1 MYYLCEREKKNAISI
16 YNIYLVFAFAFSQ
29 FWFFVTFWFLIF
41 VFEMQDVR
49 KFAIAT
55 NCTTFRYICIYIY
68 MCMCLYICGCI
79 HVCVCWCVY
88 IWVEFIY
95 NLCKFSLKIKFSL
108 SKYAKRMYIEINGKY
123 ASRRYDSRLVD
134 TSYASVNSI
143 VNCNYPIAYRVCQ
156 INK

>member
-1 MYYLCEREKKNAISI
+1 M
-16 YNIYLVFAFAFSQ
+16 
-29 FWFFVTFWFLIF
+29 
-41 VFEMQDVR
+41 
-49 KFAIAT
+49 
-55 NCTTFRYICIYIY
+55 
-68 MCMCLYICGCI
+68 
-79 HVCVCWCVY
+79 
-88 IWVEFIY
+88 Y